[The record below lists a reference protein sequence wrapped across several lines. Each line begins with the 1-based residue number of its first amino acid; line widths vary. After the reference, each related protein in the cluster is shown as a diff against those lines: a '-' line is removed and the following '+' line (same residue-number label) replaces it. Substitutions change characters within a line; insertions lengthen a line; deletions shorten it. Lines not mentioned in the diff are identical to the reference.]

1 MVSDGGGLVC
11 SRRGYDVRVRALLDS
26 IWRIA
31 LRLAYQLQ
39 LAWWF
44 VRRPAIH
51 GSYIAVWHGDRVLV
65 IQNSYR
71 KRLSFPA
78 GGRARGETLGETAQ
92 RELFE
97 EVGIRAEAKQL
108 AYHGEVVA
116 RVSFAEDHAH
126 FFELRCDD
134 VPAVRID
141 RREVVW
147 ADFPS
152 KASQAPRSELQ
163 ASRSEPKASE
173 VHEVG
178 RAKPV
183 GLGARRRHRRLERR
197 SLAHHPPV
205 THQLAHPVD
214 RERAAQGAL
223 APE

>member
-147 ADFPS
+147 ADFLTRDEAFARGVVGVVRIYLES
-152 KASQAPRSELQ
+152 VASPAQ
-163 ASRSEPKASE
+163 
-173 VHEVG
+173 
-178 RAKPV
+178 RA
-183 GLGARRRHRRLERR
+183 A
-197 SLAHHPPV
+197 SLA
-205 THQLAHPVD
+205 QRAEG
-214 RERAAQGAL
+214 ERS
-223 APE
+223 P